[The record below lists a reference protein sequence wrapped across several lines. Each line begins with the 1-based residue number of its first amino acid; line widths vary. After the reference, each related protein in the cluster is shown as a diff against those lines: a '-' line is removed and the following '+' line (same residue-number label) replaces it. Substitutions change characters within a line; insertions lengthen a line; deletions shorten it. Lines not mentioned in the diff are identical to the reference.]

1 MKKYKYILIVFSI
14 LFFASCEEEFLNVV
28 PDNIAVLDNAFS
40 NRNAAQGFLATCYSY
55 LPAEGSLGEDPAM
68 LSGDELI
75 LPISQQDD
83 FGGSLVSNGFLNPSN
98 VYFNYWGV
106 GTPSNQTPN
115 SLYRGIRDCNIF
127 LENVD
132 RVRDLELF
140 EKTQWIAEVK
150 FLKAY
155 YHFYLARMFGPV
167 IIVDENIPVSE
178 DLARESPSRSTI
190 DETFNYIINLL
201 DEALVG
207 LPNTV
212 QPADFGRVSKSAAA
226 AIKARILVEYASP
239 LFNGNNTFN
248 EFVNSE
254 GVPLFPQTFDASKWE
269 AAALACKEAIDL
281 CLANG
286 VEIYPAT
293 YNSIRD
299 ENDFT
304 ILKAGLRGRVTDPWN
319 VELIWGASS
328 NNSVDLQRRSQSL
341 NQAVAATPIIQRNL
355 AVTLRMAELYY
366 SNNGVP
372 IDEDATWDYPNRYKL
387 KTSQTEDALFVAE
400 GETTVNLHF
409 NREPRF
415 YSDLSFDRSIWFG
428 NGTDNEFVVEW
439 RKNETN
445 NRKNETTAAITGYQA
460 KKLVGVKTTLNVPQ
474 RRFTSVRYPFP
485 IMRLSDLYLLYAEAL
500 NEVNGPSAEVYSY
513 VDLIRERANLDGVVE
528 SWQNFSNNPS
538 KPSTQEG
545 MREVIKNERLIELA
559 FEGRRYWDLRR
570 WLDLKDLMNTPI
582 RGWNLDGDSNTGAPE
597 VFYQVTQWNTRKLS
611 LFEERDY
618 FWPISLSE
626 IINLSNLQQNPGW

>member
-1 MKKYKYILIVFSI
+1 MKKYTYILFAFSI
-14 LFFASCEEEFLNVV
+14 LFFPSCEEEFLDVV

-40 NRNAAQGFLATCYSY
+40 NRNAAAGYLATCYSY
-55 LPAEGSLGEDPAM
+55 MPSEGSLIQDPAM

-75 LPISQQDD
+75 VPISQQDN
-83 FGGSLVSNGFLNPSN
+83 FAGSLVSNGFLNPSN
-98 VYFNYWGV
+98 VLFNYWGV
-106 GTPSNQTPN
+106 GTPSDQTPN

-127 LENVD
+127 LENID
-132 RVRDLELF
+132 RVRDLQTF
-140 EKTQWIAEVK
+140 EKSQWVAEVK

-155 YHFYLARMFGPV
+155 YHFYLARMFGPI

-178 DLARESPSRSTI
+178 DLARESPVRNTI
-190 DETFNYIINLL
+190 DETFNYIVNLI
-201 DEALVG
+201 DEAIEG
-207 LPNTV
+207 LPTV
-212 QPADFGRVSKSAAA
+212 IQPADLGRVSKPAAA
-226 AIKARILVEYASP
+226 GIKARILMEYASP
-239 LFNGNNTFN
+239 LFNGNTTFN
-248 EFVNSE
+248 EFVNTE
-254 GVPLFPQTFDASKWE
+254 GVPFFPQTFEVSKWE
-269 AAALACKEAIDL
+269 RAAQACKEAIDL

-286 VEIYPAT
+286 IEIYPAT

-299 ENDFT
+299 ENEFT

-319 VELIWGASS
+319 EELIWGASS

-341 NQAVAATPIIQRNL
+341 NQPVAATPIIQRNL

-372 IDEDATWDYPNRYKL
+372 IDEDITWDYPNRYKL
-387 KTSQTEDALFVAE
+387 KTSETDDALFVAE

-409 NREPRF
+409 GREPRF

-428 NGTDNEFVVEW
+428 NGTDEEFVVEW

-445 NRKNETTAAITGYQA
+445 NRKNENTAAITGYQA
-460 KKLVGVKTTLNVPQ
+460 KKLVGVRSTLNVPQ
-474 RRFTSVRYPFP
+474 RRFSPVLYPFP

-500 NEVNGPSAEVYSY
+500 NEANGPTAEVYNN
-513 VDLIRERANLDGVVE
+513 VDIIRERANLGGVLE
-528 SWQNFSNNPS
+528 SWQNFSNNPN
-538 KPSTQEG
+538 KPMTQEG
-545 MREVIKNERLIELA
+545 MRDIIKQERLIELA

-570 WLDLKDLMNTPI
+570 WLELKDLMNTPI

-597 VFYQVTQWNTRKLS
+597 IFYQVTQWNTRRIS

-626 IINLSNLQQNPGW
+626 IINLSNLKQNPGW